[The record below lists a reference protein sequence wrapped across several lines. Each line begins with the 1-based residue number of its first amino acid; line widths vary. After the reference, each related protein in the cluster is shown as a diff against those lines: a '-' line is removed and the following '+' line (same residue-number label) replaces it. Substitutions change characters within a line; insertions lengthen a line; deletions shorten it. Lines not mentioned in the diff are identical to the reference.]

1 MKPNGRDYTTAPVL
15 KRLAD
20 SDHAALIL
28 ARRLHARSPHTE
40 DFQILDIHGGCED
53 NGSNHGH
60 ISDVSASQAERDD
73 TETGPAGSAPPQTSA
88 APIRYNNR
96 VDIIGVS
103 NLHVTA
109 VGSSK

>member
-1 MKPNGRDYTTAPVL
+1 MKPNGRNYTTDPVL

-28 ARRLHARSPHTE
+28 ARRLHARNLHDE
-40 DFQILDIHGGCED
+40 DFHVHDGCED
-53 NGSNHGH
+53 NDSNRGD
-60 ISDVSASQAERDD
+60 ISDVNASQAERDD
-73 TETGPAGSAPPQTSA
+73 TETGPTGSARSS
-88 APIRYNNR
+88 NR

-109 VGSSK
+109 VGSSM